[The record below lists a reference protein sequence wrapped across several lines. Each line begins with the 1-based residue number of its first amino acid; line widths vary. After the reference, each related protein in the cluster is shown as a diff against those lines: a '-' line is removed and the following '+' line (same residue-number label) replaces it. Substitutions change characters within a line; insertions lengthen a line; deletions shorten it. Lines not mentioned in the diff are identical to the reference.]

1 MILRSLDL
9 ENIRSYKTGHVDFE
23 LGITLFAGEVG
34 SGKSTLL
41 DAVEFAL
48 FGLEG
53 KNEGK
58 SRIYLD

>member
-48 FGLEG
+48 FL
-53 KNEGK
+53 
-58 SRIYLD
+58 SLIHI